1 MDRAASEESE
11 EIGGKAGKAGSKK
24 FLVGEEE
31 LEYLKE

>member
-1 MDRAASEESE
+1 MDRPASEESE
-11 EIGGKAGKAGSKK
+11 ESGGKASKAGSKK

>member
-1 MDRAASEESE
+1 MDRPASEVSEES
-11 EIGGKAGKAGSKK
+11 GGKASKAGSKK